1 VIARM
6 TVIWVIVGVAVS
18 AVLAHVV
25 VARRAAH
32 SEEHARHEAA
42 ATDYVNVLVSAVYL
56 LLIAFI
62 IVVLWQRQDDIN
74 SDVRAEAS
82 DLSQLTWIAHRLPPT
97 DHEMLRAA
105 VQDYTTAVLA
115 HEWPALNTADTVP
128 AWQASQYAISHLATT
143 FSLDQQTTLRDEAI
157 SLVADVQQNR
167 SDRLA
172 KSAQGLPGPLLATF
186 AIVSGATVLLPY
198 LLRPR
203 IRAHSVIGLTI
214 SVGIVVASAWLVLDL
229 LRPYDGLL
237 AVSPGPLRN
246 VLAQMSVIS

>member
-1 VIARM
+1 M
-6 TVIWVIVGVAVS
+6 SVIWVIVGVAAS
-18 AVLAHVV
+18 ALLAHVV

-32 SEEHARHEAA
+32 GEEHARHEAA

-105 VQDYTTAVLA
+105 VQDYTTSVLV
-115 HEWPALNTADTVP
+115 HEWPARSTADTVP

-143 FSLDQQTTLRDEAI
+143 FSLDEQTTLRDEAI

-172 KSAQGLPGPLLATF
+172 KSEQGLPGPLLATF
-186 AIVSGATVLLPY
+186 TIVSGATVLLPY

-203 IRAHSVIGLTI
+203 IQAHSVIGLTI
-214 SVGIVVASAWLVLDL
+214 SVGLVVASAWLVLDL

-246 VLAQMSVIS
+246 VLTQMSVIS

>member
-1 VIARM
+1 M
-6 TVIWVIVGVAVS
+6 TVVWVILGVAV
-18 AVLAHVV
+18 AAILAHVI
-25 VARRAAH
+25 VARRSSAVNA
-32 SEEHARHEAA
+32 EEHNHHEAA

-56 LLIAFI
+56 LLVAFI
-62 IVVLWQRQDDIN
+62 IVVLWQRQEDIS

-82 DLSQLTWIAHRLPPT
+82 DLSQLTWIAHRLPT
-97 DHEMLRAA
+97 SDHEMLRTA

-115 HEWPALNTADTVP
+115 HEWPATQPADMTA

-157 SLVADVQQNR
+157 SLVADMQQNR
-167 SDRLA
+167 ADRLA
-172 KSAQGLPGPLLATF
+172 KSAQGLPGPLLVTF
-186 AIVSGATVLLPY
+186 GICSAATVLLPY

-203 IRAHSVIGLTI
+203 IRAHSVIGLMI
-214 SVGIVVASAWLVLDL
+214 SVGLVVASAWLVVDL

-246 VLAQMSVIS
+246 VLTQLSVVS